1 MSQGSQRNSQGHGA
15 RSMSGPTDSL
25 DFCISHNHW
34 IVRDTTCPIFQEEL
48 DKEQREAYVHV
59 ERDPNTEYP
68 RVGTDQQGYV
78 YTGELERFI
87 AAYLTANPEFLKD
100 LFNRM
105 LDERI
110 AEENRKAY
118 QKMFQNP
125 IDPLDFHD

>member
-1 MSQGSQRNSQGHGA
+1 
-15 RSMSGPTDSL
+15 MSGPTDSS

-34 IVRDTTCPIFQEEL
+34 IPRDTPCPIFQSEL
-48 DKEQREAYVHV
+48 KKEQEAYVHV
-59 ERDPNTEYP
+59 ERDPNTQYP

-87 AAYLTANPEFLKD
+87 AAYLTANPQFLKD

-118 QKMFQNP
+118 QKMFENP
-125 IDPLDFHD
+125 IGYGDIYE